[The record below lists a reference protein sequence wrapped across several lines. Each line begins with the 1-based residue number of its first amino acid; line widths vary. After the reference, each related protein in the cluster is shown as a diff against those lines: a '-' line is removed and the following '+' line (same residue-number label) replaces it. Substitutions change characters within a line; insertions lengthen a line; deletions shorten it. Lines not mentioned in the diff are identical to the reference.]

1 MGWKR
6 RKPAVRARRERPA
19 VYCVVESE
27 KSMVVVVINPIQSIQ
42 VKKKEDEEKE
52 VSRCCVVWCVGDGAA
67 LREGVGTAGACGSE
81 SCLL

>member
-42 VKKKEDEEKE
+42 VKVEEEEE
-52 VSRCCVVWCVGDGAA
+52 VSRCCMVWCVGGGAA
-67 LREGVGTAGACGSE
+67 LRKSVGTAGAWE
-81 SCLL
+81 

>member
-27 KSMVVVVINPIQSIQ
+27 KSMVVVVIKPIQSIQ
-42 VKKKEDEEKE
+42 MIGGGGEFEMLYGMVC
-52 VSRCCVVWCVGDGAA
+52 R
-67 LREGVGTAGACGSE
+67 
-81 SCLL
+81 

>member
-1 MGWKR
+1 
-6 RKPAVRARRERPA
+6 
-19 VYCVVESE
+19 
-27 KSMVVVVINPIQSIQ
+27 MVVVVINPIQSIQ

>member
-27 KSMVVVVINPIQSIQ
+27 KSMVVVVVINPIQSIQ
-42 VKKKEDEEKE
+42 MIGGGGFEM
-52 VSRCCVVWCVGDGAA
+52 
-67 LREGVGTAGACGSE
+67 L
-81 SCLL
+81 

>member
-42 VKKKEDEEKE
+42 VKEKEEEEE
-52 VSRCCVVWCVGDGAA
+52 VSRCCMVWCVGDGAA
-67 LREGVGTAGACGSE
+67 LRKGVGTAGAWE
-81 SCLL
+81 

>member
-42 VKKKEDEEKE
+42 VKVKEEKE
-52 VSRCCVVWCVGDGAA
+52 VSRVCMVWGVGDGAA
-67 LREGVGTAGACGSE
+67 LRKGVGTAGAWK
-81 SCLL
+81 